1 MSQEVDIREGPGVIP
16 VETIRDLRVGMTEA
30 EVLEIAGPP
39 KLCQSPEATTG
50 PTETFREL
58 GFTIFDFAA
67 DRDLDAVWV
76 YVHDRRGKFKL
87 TKYVTTFVGFSNG
100 VTTGAWQEVRDPPA

>member
-1 MSQEVDIREGPGVIP
+1 VTRELDIREGPGVLP
-16 VETIRDLRVGMTEA
+16 VERMRDLQVGMSEA
-30 EVLEIAGPP
+30 EVLEILGPP
-39 KLCQSPEATTG
+39 KWQQSPESCNG
-50 PTETFREL
+50 PTETFQRL

-87 TKYVTTFVGFSNG
+87 TKYVTTYVGFRDG
-100 VTTGAWQEVRDPPA
+100 VATGGWQEVRDPPA